1 MSKTLDEKQKFI
13 ELRAKGYSYQKI
25 SDELNIS
32 KPTLLEWSKNDDV
45 SRDIQNQR
53 TLILDDLQEQYAIT
67 KKHRIILFGDFLN
80 KAKDE
85 LQKRDLS
92 TISTDKLVVMIM
104 KLSETL
110 KNDEVELNI
119 LGDMEIP
126 QFSIA
131 EQTTCKI

>member
-131 EQTTCKI
+131 EQTTWKI